1 MNNSVVSR
9 YRSLMIKSWKDF
21 FPLGT
26 WSLWRHV
33 LRWSG
38 VYRCLVIYGYPLI
51 REQESARI
59 SIKIGELSADQ
70 LDEYAVLR
78 PDADLQSIRHRLILG
93 HSCTVARLLSGELIA
108 ACWNALDH
116 AFVDFLGCEIEFG
129 KEAVYIYDQFVSKQY
144 RRLGVSE
151 AIESYTHIQ
160 MRDLGIVLNMTAIW
174 PGNHIAVRRM
184 KKRTSRFKIGVIRSY
199 RIVGWQW
206 HRISLYPSKDAVLL
220 RLVSST

>member
-1 MNNSVVSR
+1 MNNSVISR
-9 YRSLMIKSWKDF
+9 YLARMIRSWRDL

-26 WSLWRHV
+26 WVLWWHV

-38 VYRCLVIYGYPLI
+38 VYRCLVIYGYPLV
-51 REQESARI
+51 RDQESARI
-59 SIKIGELSADQ
+59 SIKIGELGVDE
-70 LDEYAVLR
+70 LGEYAVLR
-78 PDADLQSIRHRLILG
+78 PDVDLQSIRHRLSLG
-93 HSCTVARLLSGELIA
+93 HSCTIARLLSGELIA

-129 KEAVYIYDQFVSKQY
+129 KEAVYTYDQFVSKQY

-160 MRDLGIVLNMTAIW
+160 MKDRGVVLNVTAIW
-174 PGNHIAVRRM
+174 PENHIAVCRM
-184 KKRTSRFKIGVIRSY
+184 KKRTSHFKIGVIRSY

-206 HRISLYPSKDAVLL
+206 HRISLYPSKDAVPLC
-220 RLVSST
+220 LVPST